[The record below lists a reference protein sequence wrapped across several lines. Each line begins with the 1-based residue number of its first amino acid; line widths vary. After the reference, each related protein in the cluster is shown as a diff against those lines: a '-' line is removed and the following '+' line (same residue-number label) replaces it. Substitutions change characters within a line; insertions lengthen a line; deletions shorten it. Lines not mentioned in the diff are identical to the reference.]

1 MALELLKFKP
11 GVDVESTPL
20 LSGASWNN
28 SQLIRF
34 RSGLPEKLGGWQ
46 HLNAQPLIG
55 TGRGMHCWADLNGL
69 SYAAVGTEQ
78 RLQLFTGGLLF
89 DITPLRA
96 TANIAPSFSTT
107 AGSTTVGVT
116 NTAHGAGVGDWVN
129 IVDTVSVGGVLL
141 QGFYIVT
148 GVLDANNYTIATGN
162 PATSTV
168 ANGGAVPLFTTTAS
182 SPTVNVTLNNH
193 GQVINGLFE
202 VQISTTVAGIT
213 MLGIYPV
220 ISVSDAN
227 NFRIAPGPVASSGTT
242 GSENG
247 GNVRLE
253 YLIASGLASNTA
265 LSGYGVGNYGAGDYG
280 RGGSSSSTDIAPL
293 RQWFLSNWGQDLIGN
308 YTGGTLYYWAPP
320 EAAGDIAIPTG
331 GTTPTIIEAS
341 FVSMP
346 AQIAVALGA
355 ETTGVFDPNLV
366 RWSTQDD
373 FTDWV
378 ATSANQAGSFRLPTG
393 SRIVGGLQGP
403 QFGFVWTDIDL
414 WIMQYIGTP
423 FIFGFNK
430 IAGGTSL
437 LAGHAA
443 GVYKSTVYWA
453 SPDNFCMFDGS
464 TVQILPCPVWDAFF
478 FNLNTAQ
485 IDKVFCAVNS
495 SFNEVSWFYPSASSI
510 EVDSYVKFNVV
521 EGTWDYGTLTRTCW
535 EDKNVFGPAI
545 GCDTNGLLQQ
555 HEIGYD
561 ADGAPM
567 DSWIQSGFMELG
579 SGDLFTFVERLI
591 GDFTMFGGTAPFD
604 RVTVSLIFQDY
615 PNDPVRIYGPYP
627 WSVGGPQYSIVRGR
641 SRTAAIRIEST
652 DPGVFWRLGAL
663 RLKGAPAGKR

>member
-11 GVDVESTPL
+11 GVDVESTAL
-20 LSGASWNN
+20 LSGASWNT

-34 RSGLPEKLGGWQ
+34 RAGLPEKLGGWQ
-46 HLNAQPLIG
+46 HLNSQPLIG
-55 TGRGMHCWADLNGL
+55 TGRGMHCWADLNGI

-96 TANIAPSFSTT
+96 TSNIAPNFSTI

-116 NTAHGAGVGDWVN
+116 NTAHGAGVDDWVN
-129 IVDTVSVGGVLL
+129 IVDTVSVGGILL

-148 GVLDANNYTIATGN
+148 GVLDPNNFTIAASS

-168 ANGGAVPLFTTTAS
+168 ANGGI
-182 SPTVNVTLNNH
+182 
-193 GQVINGLFE
+193 G
-202 VQISTTVAGIT
+202 
-213 MLGIYPV
+213 
-220 ISVSDAN
+220 D
-227 NFRIAPGPVASSGTT
+227 
-242 GSENG
+242 
-247 GNVRLE
+247 
-253 YLIASGLASNTA
+253 
-265 LSGYGVGNYGAGDYG
+265 YGAGDYG
-280 RGGSSSSTDIAPL
+280 LGGAGSATDIAPL

-308 YTGGTLYYWAPP
+308 YTGGTLYYWTPP

-355 ETTGVFDPNLV
+355 ETTGIFDPNLV

-378 ATSANQAGSFRLPTG
+378 ATSSNQAGSFRLPTG

-453 SPDNFCMFDGS
+453 APDNFCMFDGS

-478 FNLNTAQ
+478 FNLNAAQ

-495 SFNEVSWFYPSASSI
+495 SFNEVSWFYPSAGST

-545 GCDTNGLLQQ
+545 GCDTSGRLQQ

-579 SGDLFTFVERLI
+579 GGDLFTFVERLI
-591 GDFTMFGGTAPFD
+591 GDFTMFGGTAPFN

-627 WSVGGPQYSIVRGR
+627 WSTSGPQYSIVRGR
-641 SRTAAIRIEST
+641 SRTAAVRIEST